1 LTNVNKKADR
11 KKRIMT
17 EYFLMAAIL
26 IISITMAMVGK
37 GGGNFYVI
45 AIVLSGVSM
54 HQAASSSQAIM
65 LATSLAAMLVFMK
78 SKKIDWKLALII
90 DPATDVMAFV
100 GGYFSSRITGT
111 SLKTVFAICLILVS
125 IFMLIKV
132 KEKHISGTKR
142 FGYWHREF
150 GGYKYTVNLW
160 IALPITA
167 LVGLFAG
174 AVGISGGAF
183 KIPLMVMLCGIPI
196 EIAIGTSSAM
206 VAVTAL
212 MGLLGHSL
220 NGNFD
225 INFAIPLVIL
235 ALIGGLIGGKLALR
249 NKPKNLKVIFA
260 LTNLIAAIVML
271 INIFS

>member
-1 LTNVNKKADR
+1 
-11 KKRIMT
+11 MT

-132 KEKHISGTKR
+132 KEKHISETKR

-225 INFAIPLVIL
+225 INYAIPLVIL

>member
-1 LTNVNKKADR
+1 
-11 KKRIMT
+11 MT